1 MNTIA
6 TDLADYVIATLRA
19 QEAELRQAGVR
30 RLSLFGSVARGDA
43 AEDSDIDLA
52 AEFDPAAEMD
62 LIRLVALE
70 RQLGEALGR
79 HVEILPEPVENP
91 HLRANVS
98 GIAVLPS
105 KHNPADSLRHIMEN
119 AERIAQYLARLD
131 QRSFAPNDWA
141 RDAVERCVE
150 RVCEAT
156 VRLGEQADELM
167 PGQPWSDIRGM
178 GNRLRHAYDRV
189 DVDILWRTA
198 TNRVPELA
206 AAARRALAK
215 LEGRQG

>member
-1 MNTIA
+1 
-6 TDLADYVIATLRA
+6 LR
-19 QEAELRQAGVR
+19 
-30 RLSLFGSVARGDA
+30 
-43 AEDSDIDLA
+43 
-52 AEFDPAAEMD
+52 
-62 LIRLVALE
+62 IRIC
-70 RQLGEALGR
+70 G
-79 HVEILPEPVENP
+79 PTS
-91 HLRANVS
+91 S
-98 GIAVLPS
+98 GIAALPS

-119 AERIAQYLARLD
+119 AARIARYLAGLD
-131 QRSFAPNDWA
+131 QQSFARNDWA

-198 TNRVPELA
+198 ANRVPELA
-206 AAARRALAK
+206 AAARQALAQ
-215 LEGRQG
+215 LEDRQG